1 MNSREDPGH
10 GPMMAAT
17 SAGGTPTCPSHT
29 DPNPLNHPENKAG
42 GTTSHQI
49 EKKTGLGSLSS
60 KVLADVIPG
69 SDLEGLLVV
78 RGLRYLLT

>member
-1 MNSREDPGH
+1 
-10 GPMMAAT
+10 MMAPT

-42 GTTSHQI
+42 GATSRQR

-60 KVLADVIPG
+60 KVLAGVIPS